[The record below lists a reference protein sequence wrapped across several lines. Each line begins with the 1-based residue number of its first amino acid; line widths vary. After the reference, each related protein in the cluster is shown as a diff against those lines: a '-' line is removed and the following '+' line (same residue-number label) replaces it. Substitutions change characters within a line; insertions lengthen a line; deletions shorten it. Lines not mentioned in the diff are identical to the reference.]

1 MADNLFDIVSFRGD
15 KLFNGA
21 VNIEW
26 FRSDSS
32 KAKFASDSFVF
43 HGPEYHG
50 VSQKDVGVGHGHK
63 LIDTAN
69 FTRAIVRRCYGL
81 EDQPF
86 TLAIAG
92 YGTGKSHLG
101 LTLANLLDS
110 PSSESTSTI
119 LDAIES
125 ADSEISKGIR
135 TILNKD
141 SKPCLVLSLNGMRG
155 FDLSAEITNQ
165 ITTTLK
171 KDGHDTKHF
180 DDLSPRFGQ
189 AKSLIEVSNEKVKE
203 ELIAHVDV
211 KSLETIID

>member
-86 TLAIAG
+86 TLAIAEMPAHTHTQ
-92 YGTGKSHLG
+92 YGDLG
-101 LTLANLLDS
+101 LGTDPGGTNFRDGNGNTWTVDSSSTGSGGSHQHTAN
-110 PSSESTSTI
+110 
-119 LDAIES
+119 S
-125 ADSEISKGIR
+125 APYYASCIAA
-135 TILNKD
+135 TKD
-141 SKPCLVLSLNGMRG
+141 
-155 FDLSAEITNQ
+155 
-165 ITTTLK
+165 
-171 KDGHDTKHF
+171 
-180 DDLSPRFGQ
+180 
-189 AKSLIEVSNEKVKE
+189 
-203 ELIAHVDV
+203 
-211 KSLETIID
+211 